1 MLYKDNYLEQLIISN
16 QKEWTKMMNHKFV
29 KDIGNGNLEKKY
41 FQNYLKI
48 EHSFVMD
55 AIDHLTMAMFYTNKI
70 ESKKT
75 INKIINGL
83 LNEQNNYFLNAKN
96 SKSAENSFPE
106 RANIFRNFMKK
117 CSKKGLEEIIVSF
130 LAAESMY
137 NNWCS
142 NELNK
147 KDNLNIYLKWI
158 KLHTSKI
165 FFNQVK
171 FFSREAR
178 EINKSEYPS
187 KKQKDIF
194 RDTLINEISFHDS
207 IYD

>member
-41 FQNYLKI
+41 FENYLKI

-55 AIDHLTMAMFYTNKI
+55 AIDHLTMAMFYSSKI

-96 SKSAENSFPE
+96 SKSEENSFPE

-158 KLHTSKI
+158 KSLPAS
-165 FFNQVK
+165 
-171 FFSREAR
+171 
-178 EINKSEYPS
+178 
-187 KKQKDIF
+187 
-194 RDTLINEISFHDS
+194 
-207 IYD
+207 

>member
-75 INKIINGL
+75 INKIIND
-83 LNEQNNYFLNAKN
+83 
-96 SKSAENSFPE
+96 KSVIIIFTICWY
-106 RANIFRNFMKK
+106 NILSVIPKATPN
-117 CSKKGLEEIIVSF
+117 IIVIKC
-130 LAAESMY
+130 ES
-137 NNWCS
+137 
-142 NELNK
+142 
-147 KDNLNIYLKWI
+147 
-158 KLHTSKI
+158 
-165 FFNQVK
+165 
-171 FFSREAR
+171 
-178 EINKSEYPS
+178 
-187 KKQKDIF
+187 
-194 RDTLINEISFHDS
+194 
-207 IYD
+207 